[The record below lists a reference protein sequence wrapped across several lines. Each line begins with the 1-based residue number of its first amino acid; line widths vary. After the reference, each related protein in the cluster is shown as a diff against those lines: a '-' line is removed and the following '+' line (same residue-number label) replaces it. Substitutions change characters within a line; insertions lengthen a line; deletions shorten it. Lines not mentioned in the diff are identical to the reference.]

1 VGDLFAVVVLTVNM
15 AYVLIVKWGNPR
27 FDIGAVFYKYTGK
40 KV

>member
-1 VGDLFAVVVLTVNM
+1 MGDLFAVVVLTVNM

-27 FDIGAVFYKYTGK
+27 FYIGAVFYKYAGK